1 MSRHDPRLSLLQMQD
16 YAQRA
21 IRAAGGRTVEDLS
34 SDDVFRLAI
43 ERALEVIGEAA
54 NRLPAEL
61 RAKYPVIEWRRIIG
75 MRNVLIHGYD
85 IVQRE
90 VLWDT
95 VRESVPVLLNQ
106 INQILRDLEKGE

>member
-21 IRAAGGRTVEDLS
+21 LTATRSRTVEDLS

-43 ERALEVIGEAA
+43 ERALEVVGEAA

-61 RAKYPVIEWRRIIG
+61 RAKYPDVEWRKIIG

-95 VRESVPVLLNQ
+95 VRESVPKLLDQ
-106 INQILRDLEKGE
+106 VNQILRDLEKQ

>member
-1 MSRHDPRLSLLQMQD
+1 M
-16 YAQRA
+16 
-21 IRAAGGRTVEDLS
+21 S

-43 ERALEVIGEAA
+43 ERALEVVGEAA
-54 NRLPAEL
+54 NLIGGI
-61 RAKYPVIEWRRIIG
+61 RAKYPDVEWRKIIG

-95 VRESVPVLLNQ
+95 VRESILKLLNQ
-106 INQILRDLEKGE
+106 VNQYLRDLEKDK

>member
-1 MSRHDPRLSLLQMQD
+1 MTALVVFLGKRNGFVQAAVQPCILSIEVRICDSLNRHN
-16 YAQRA
+16 
-21 IRAAGGRTVEDLS
+21 E
-34 SDDVFRLAI
+34 
-43 ERALEVIGEAA
+43 LEVVGEAA

-61 RAKYPVIEWRRIIG
+61 RAKYPDVEWRKIIG

-95 VRESVPVLLNQ
+95 VRESVPNLLDQ
-106 INQILRDLEKGE
+106 VNQILRDLEKQ